1 MIFSNHKIQEIPFIP
16 KIYSCIIERKIKA
29 RFLGIIIHENL
40 TWRDHILAVKA
51 KMSRYVGLLYKL
63 KSILPISI
71 RKNIFQSFVQS
82 HLNYCPIVWGLGPK
96 SSIEPLFA
104 EQKKA
109 MRALMPGYTKNF
121 YHKGITPCHTKPYFT
136 NYNILTVHSIIITN
150 ILIFM
155 YKYYNSKHH
164 VPPSVASIISLNAPK
179 HKSSQENDNEWFKSY
194 PIGKYRN
201 VISFKGPL
209 FYKKYITD
217 LENEHKNNGGKSI
230 RPDISINCFKT
241 HTKTHM
247 LKIQS
252 EGQADDWEGQNMPL
266 YQVPGIKIS
275 SRNTDNK
282 SYIQFF
288 D

>member
-1 MIFSNHKIQEIPFIP
+1 
-16 KIYSCIIERKIKA
+16 
-29 RFLGIIIHENL
+29 
-40 TWRDHILAVKA
+40 
-51 KMSRYVGLLYKL
+51 
-63 KSILPISI
+63 
-71 RKNIFQSFVQS
+71 
-82 HLNYCPIVWGLGPK
+82 
-96 SSIEPLFA
+96 
-104 EQKKA
+104 

-136 NYNILTVHSIIITN
+136 NYNILTVHSVILTN

-164 VPPSVASIISLNAPK
+164 IPPSVASIISLNAPK

-201 VISFKGPL
+201 VISF
-209 FYKKYITD
+209 KYITD

-266 YQVPGIKIS
+266 YQVPGIRHMYKT
-275 SRNTDNK
+275 NGLCT
-282 SYIQFF
+282 Q
-288 D
+288 